1 MKALQVARKTLLE
14 LWREPMLIGLLFL
27 FPVAL
32 VWMYDV
38 AFSNTDQGLASFL
51 KILVLN
57 KDCACSNTRLDMG
70 KALVQTIAELEYE
83 GQPVFEVTLVPDR
96 QSAEITLREHK
107 AALLMIIPQNFTLQL
122 TGAMPDMPGTETPEI
137 ELVGDITSD
146 NFNFARSFIEGTTV
160 EFARQVTKQENTLEL
175 QYEFIPGTGSMSDF
189 DFGIPGVIAFGIMLM
204 VVSVA
209 MVMVRENVAHTLQ
222 RLRLT
227 CLKSRDLLL
236 GVTLAHLLLALGI
249 VPVTLGTAIYFGF
262 QSQGSLLLAGL
273 VGLLLSLSAIGF
285 GLVVAC
291 FARNDGEAANL
302 GAAVGV
308 LQVLLSDAM
317 YPVPD
322 ATLFHIAGR
331 SIQVYDLL
339 PPTHAAEALR
349 RVLILGDG
357 IGSITF
363 ELVALTVIA
372 GVTLGIGIW
381 LYQRMQLNHRT
392 TYKRITYGKA

>member
-57 KDCACSNTRLDMG
+57 QDCACSNTRLEMG
-70 KALVQTIAELEYE
+70 EALVQTIEELEYE
-83 GQPVFEVTLVPDR
+83 GQPVFEITLVPDR

-107 AALLMIIPQNFTLQL
+107 AALLMVIPQNFTLQL
-122 TGAMPDMPGTETPEI
+122 TGAMPDMPGTGTPEI

-273 VGLLLSLSAIGF
+273 IGLLLSLSAIGF

-291 FARNDGEAANL
+291 FAHNDSEAANL

-331 SIQVYDLL
+331 SIQIYDLL